1 MTAPTV
7 LVVEDD
13 PLELKLFT
21 LLVERHGYRA
31 LSATGGAEALAI
43 LSCERPQALV
53 LDLVMPHMSGIEVLR
68 HVRNTPELSTTRVLV
83 LTAHPALAV
92 QALALG
98 IEHWLVKPVL
108 ATQFMAALHEVMNG
122 LSSGSTPAY

>member
-13 PLELKLFT
+13 LLELKLFT
-21 LLVERHGYRA
+21 LLLERHGYRA
-31 LSATGGAEALAI
+31 LSAAGGAEALHI
-43 LSCERPQALV
+43 LSYERPHALV

-68 HVRNTPELSTTRVLV
+68 HVRSTPELSTTRVMV

-98 IEHWLVKPVL
+98 IEHWLIKPVS
-108 ATQFMAALHEVMNG
+108 ATQFIAALQEAMNG
-122 LSSGSTPAY
+122 LSAGDSPAY